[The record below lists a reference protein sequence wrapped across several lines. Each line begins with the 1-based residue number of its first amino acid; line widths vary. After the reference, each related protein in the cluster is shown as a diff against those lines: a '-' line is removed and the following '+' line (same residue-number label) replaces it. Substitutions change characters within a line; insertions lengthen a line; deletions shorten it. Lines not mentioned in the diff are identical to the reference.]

1 MGGCV
6 FLSRISIIMP
16 IYNKKPY
23 LEKTIKT
30 IINQEYHD
38 WELILIDDGSI
49 DGSTEIIDYYANMH
63 SNIMA
68 FHQNNHG
75 VSFTRNKGIDISSG
89 EWIWFI
95 DADDIPDREF
105 LYEVDRMN
113 LLDNYEIIIGR
124 YKTHNLHTGEDKKIN
139 IDYEGKSGP
148 RELADLFMNYQYN
161 NGYFGYLWNKLVR
174 KKIIDDYSIQF
185 NNQLKLA
192 EDLDFLVSVYSH
204 SQKIYFTN
212 LNAMTYMLNTVN
224 CSSLNND
231 DYFKQLQIQMKINEW
246 ICNKNNMTKY
256 QDFMNEKISYYAAF
270 DIYYAFVDGNDY
282 CSKFNAII
290 NDSNIMKYIDY
301 KVVKYPMKPIVKGIK
316 RKSITYIR
324 TFMRMRQIIVSIRNK
339 VKRSTK

>member
-1 MGGCV
+1 
-6 FLSRISIIMP
+6 MP

-224 CSSLNND
+224 CSSLNNV